1 MEKKIEHATGIL
13 KKTILKSSTYQTYLQ
28 CTNVLKKRP
37 DLMRQVQE
45 MRKAT
50 IESYHNPDNQD
61 LTDSSD
67 QILARF
73 GDLRKSPEVIAYLDA
88 EDELIRTLQQI
99 YKDVLAGMKI
109 NLPES

>member
-13 KKTILKSSTYQTYLQ
+13 KKTILKSATYQNYLA
-28 CTNVLKKRP
+28 CTSALKKKP
-37 DLMRQVQE
+37 ELMKQVKALRQ
-45 MRKAT
+45 AT

-73 GDLRKSPEVIAYLDA
+73 DDLRKSPEALAYLDA
-88 EDELIRTLQQI
+88 EDELIRTLQKI
-99 YKDVLAGMKI
+99 YQDVLSGMEI
-109 NLPES
+109 NLPEQ